1 MASPHPSS
9 NLSLQSQ
16 KPTSSLGVQSR
27 RRAPTPTSNS
37 VLNSGPKS
45 PSNSSSRP
53 TTGHPSPS
61 TPTRKY
67 HRSRTYSSPYASD
80 LDFSDSPP
88 SLPNGGTHK
97 TKQRKLSTENTSGT
111 KLPPTRIPKVHRP
124 PTSASSTSTQTQ
136 SQTNGST
143 YPNTPNGAATNSYG
157 PNSSYSNS
165 VTPNTLTPQTRAADV
180 PDTYRHASLDY
191 PRSTPSSASAS
202 ASQRGLGIGIPP
214 STSGSSRSTFDIPR
228 GSFGFSRSFTTGPG
242 IGLMNETPPFPTETS
257 MASGLSSRHPNQ
269 TQEKRAEE
277 KKRKQEQEQDE
288 DPPPRP
294 SIDSEEGPYE
304 HWYRG
309 EVSRNGGVGELKV
322 GRRQEMLEI
331 ANYGHMIRSQNRD
344 RKLRKQQPLGFGG
357 MYEDGYRDD
366 WQGQPQH
373 PSEWTERG
381 QRKRAGSIGGLTNK
395 ERERGSL
402 CLDDEDGGERVMDQE
417 PLTDLEGEEG
427 LESGSEEKMNVDV
440 DRREDLESDKTQVE
454 VDPEDADEFVVVESF
469 AMATPRLG
477 SQPPAQPSQTQ
488 RTPTPPYVQQTPTA
502 KRSTTPTATPNRS
515 TTPTS
520 STGRPSNSTPRTR
533 LPSRKS
539 SDSRS
544 TVAGNAST
552 TAVKV
557 EVATMPAA
565 GGSSSTGI
573 GTPQQQQ
580 QQSSSSGRKRGA
592 SPGTPSSSS
601 KKARMPTMKAKS
613 KAPPSASKK
622 GKENRDKEKEGGGGK
637 VDKRT
642 SVAMYPT
649 VEGGEEL
656 ADAIPSWM
664 EPVSEGNWD
673 DVSCFFFFFGFGCF
687 FFLCIIVGMGSL
699 DWTPLCSLKE
709 GFVYIRQNAR
719 TWTRD
724 QGVDLSLY
732 NLHFVPSFLTS
743 IDRFPRL
750 SPLCLN
756 T

>member
-1 MASPHPSS
+1 MNSPSGLKSLSS
-9 NLSLQSQ
+9 
-16 KPTSSLGVQSR
+16 
-27 RRAPTPTSNS
+27 
-37 VLNSGPKS
+37 SGP
-45 PSNSSSRP
+45 RP
-53 TTGHPSPS
+53 TTGNPSPS

-88 SLPNGGTHK
+88 SLPNGGGHK

-124 PTSASSTSTQTQ
+124 STQTQ

-143 YPNTPNGAATNSYG
+143 YPNTPNGVATNSYSHT
-157 PNSSYSNS
+157 PNSSYSHS
-165 VTPNTLTPQTRAADV
+165 VTPNTLTPQARAADV
-180 PDTYRHASLDY
+180 PEPYRHASLDY
-191 PRSTPSSASAS
+191 PRSAPSSASAS
-202 ASQRGLGIGIPP
+202 ASQRGLGIGIPS

-257 MASGLSSRHPNQ
+257 MASELSSRHPPNR
-269 TQEKRAEE
+269 TPGKRAEE
-277 KKRKQEQEQDE
+277 KRREHEQEQAQE
-288 DPPPRP
+288 ESPPRP

-331 ANYGHMIRSQNRD
+331 ANYGHMIRSRDRD
-344 RKLRKQQPLGFGG
+344 RKLRKQQPLGIGG
-357 MYEDGYRDD
+357 VYEDGYRDE
-366 WQGQPQH
+366 WRGQPQH

-402 CLDDEDGGERVMDQE
+402 YLDDEDGGERVMDQE
-417 PLTDLEGEEG
+417 PLTDLDLDLEGEEG
-427 LESGSEEKMNVDV
+427 PEDGLAERMDVDM
-440 DRREDLESDKTQVE
+440 DRREDLESNKTQVE
-454 VDPEDADEFVVVESF
+454 IDPEDADEFVVVESF
-469 AMATPRLG
+469 PMARSP
-477 SQPPAQPSQTQ
+477 QPPAQPPQTQ
-488 RTPTPPYVQQTPTA
+488 RSITPTSTPSPYMQQTPTTN
-502 KRSTTPTATPNRS
+502 RSTTPTANRS

-520 STGRPSNSTPRTR
+520 STGRPSNSIPRTR
-533 LPSRKS
+533 IPSRKS

-544 TVAGNAST
+544 TVGHTSA
-552 TAVKV
+552 TAMRV
-557 EVATMPAA
+557 EVVATMPAA
-565 GGSSSTGI
+565 GGGSSSGTS
-573 GTPQQQQ
+573 TPQQQA
-580 QQSSSSGRKRGA
+580 SSAQKRGA

-601 KKARMPTMKAKS
+601 KKARTPKAKS
-613 KAPPSASKK
+613 KTAPPSASKK
-622 GKENRDKEKEGGGGK
+622 GKENRDKEKAGGGK

-673 DVSCFFFFFGFGCF
+673 DVSLCCSFSFFF
-687 FFLCIIVGMGSL
+687 CIVVGKGNL
-699 DWTPLCSLKE
+699 DWTPLCS
-709 GFVYIRQNAR
+709 F
-719 TWTRD
+719 
-724 QGVDLSLY
+724 
-732 NLHFVPSFLTS
+732 
-743 IDRFPRL
+743 
-750 SPLCLN
+750 
-756 T
+756 